1 MFNTYDQYQARMCLQ
16 EIKIHRISCSNP
28 LYARQMFIPIYNN
41 GIQESEVK
49 VKMVAPLSES
59 EYELVFSVPPFNFQ
73 R

>member
-16 EIKIHRISCSNP
+16 EIYVHRISSSNS

-41 GIQESEVK
+41 ETQESEVK

-59 EYELVFSVPPFNFQ
+59 EYALVFSVPPFNFQ